1 MMVRRS
7 DPVTHDA
14 QQPLHG
20 HPVLHTQSLDEAHQA
35 VTDVY
40 LDHDLRTDQPDRLD
54 MTLNAVEQRLFT
66 AGFLT
71 YGANAT
77 LVMPPTEDC
86 YHVNLTT
93 DGATHAERS
102 DGQRAS
108 TQARRSGLILHPEQ
122 TNTVKWEPGAEQ
134 IILKVPRKSLETHL
148 TDLLGQPVNTAID
161 FDFGLDLS
169 TPAGASLLASV
180 EFFVNELDRPGGIAD
195 MPVARDQFESFIMS
209 QLLAAGK
216 HPYRDDM
223 LAEPGHVKLGRLRPV
238 VDFIE
243 MNADEPLSPTELSR
257 AGNMSVRTLHASFQR
272 CFGMSPMAYV
282 RKVRLEHVHDELVS
296 RHDPELSVTEV
307 ATRWGFYHLGRF
319 AQQYKER
326 FGENPSDTLRS

>member
-1 MMVRRS
+1 M
-7 DPVTHDA
+7 PHDK

-20 HPVLHTQSLDEAHQA
+20 HPVLNTQSLEEARQA
-35 VTDVY
+35 VADVY
-40 LDHDLRTDQPDRLD
+40 LDHDLRADQPEQLD
-54 MTLNAVEQRLFT
+54 MTLNAVEQRFFT

-93 DGATHAERS
+93 VGVTHAERS

-108 TQARRSGLILHPEQ
+108 TQARQRGLILHPEQ
-122 TNTVKWEPGAEQ
+122 TNTVNWEPDAEQ

-148 TDLLGQPVNTAID
+148 TDLLGKSVNSSID
-161 FDFGLDLS
+161 FEFGLDLS

-180 EFFVNELDRPGGIAD
+180 EFFVSELDRPGGIAD

-209 QLLAAGK
+209 QLLAAGR

-272 CFGMSPMAYV
+272 SFGMSPMAYV
-282 RKVRLEHVHDELVS
+282 RKVRLEHVHVELLS
-296 RHDPELSVTEV
+296 PHDPDLSVTEV

-319 AQQYKER
+319 AQQYR
-326 FGENPSDTLRS
+326 DRYGEYPSETLRG